1 MCSNKYYCLFKK
13 KKTTKILRVIGAIFS
28 KKKKKKPDVEIA
40 PLCRSYGIVSGANV
54 VNKY

>member
-28 KKKKKKPDVEIA
+28 QKKKPDVEIA